1 MKTLKPGITILDDI
15 VEKKQYEIKAAKIE
29 RSLNDLKQII
39 ADNQSLSL
47 VDANKPRQSFVD
59 ALKISHKDKE
69 QQKTTKIIAEI
80 KKASPS
86 KGLIRNDF
94 DPEIIARVYEE
105 YGASAISVLTIN
117 YGFNGDLE
125 YLRRVKN
132 VTRLPV
138 LRKDFITEEYQIYEA
153 CAFNANA
160 ILLIASILDTYRMN
174 DFYTLAGELGMDVL
188 IEVHSFDELEKAL
201 KCDPAIIGVNNRDL
215 KTFKTDIKRTI
226 ELKKSIPDDK
236 IVVCESGIETRMDI
250 EEVEE
255 CGVNAFLIG
264 TTLMKSANYGET
276 LKTLLTPL

>member
-15 VEKKQYEIKAAKIE
+15 VERKQYEIKAAKIE
-29 RSLNDLKQII
+29 RSLNDLKKII
-39 ADNQSLSL
+39 DDNQSLSL
-47 VDANKPRQSFVD
+47 VDANKPCRSFVD
-59 ALKISHKDKE
+59 ALKINHNDKDP
-69 QQKTTKIIAEI
+69 QKTTKIIAEI

-86 KGLIRNDF
+86 KGLIRKDF

-125 YLRRVKN
+125 YLRKVKN

-153 CAFNANA
+153 CAFNADA
-160 ILLIASILDTYRMN
+160 ILLIASILDTYRMK
-174 DFYTLAGELGMDVL
+174 DFYNLATELGMDVL

-215 KTFKTDIKRTI
+215 KTFKTDIK
-226 ELKKSIPDDK
+226 
-236 IVVCESGIETRMDI
+236 
-250 EEVEE
+250 
-255 CGVNAFLIG
+255 
-264 TTLMKSANYGET
+264 
-276 LKTLLTPL
+276 